1 MLYAKNKRII
11 DQYGSLKGRGEAM
24 MKPNKYC
31 GKLDVGYGMGWR
43 EESGWNRE
51 ERMTGE
57 ERKESRW
64 INIIIGKSKE
74 CEAKVEK

>member
-1 MLYAKNKRII
+1 
-11 DQYGSLKGRGEAM
+11 M

-57 ERKESRW
+57 ERKESRYQYNTRE
-64 INIIIGKSKE
+64 IKGMRSESGEVMIGDDEHLIFSFL
-74 CEAKVEK
+74 